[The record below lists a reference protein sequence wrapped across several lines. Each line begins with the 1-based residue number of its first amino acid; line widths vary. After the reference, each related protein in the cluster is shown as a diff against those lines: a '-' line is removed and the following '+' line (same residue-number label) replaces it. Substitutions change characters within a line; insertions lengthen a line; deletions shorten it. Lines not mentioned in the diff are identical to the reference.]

1 MYEFDKGITLLINGW
16 AGHNRFIDT
25 LTVWCAND
33 LIFVMMAVVAL
44 RWWQIGSYPRMR
56 HVCLV
61 AGLSFLLAVVIN
73 LLVTLFIH
81 RVRPN
86 DAGLT
91 QALVAHSPDWS
102 FPSDHAATSTAI
114 AAALWFQ
121 NHKKL
126 ASAFL
131 VAAAIIFVSRVFVG
145 VHYVSD
151 VIGGSVVGIV
161 AAYVVSKL
169 FDENNRL
176 SRQLIRI
183 F

>member
-1 MYEFDKGITLLINGW
+1 VYEFDKGITLLINGW
-16 AGHNRFIDT
+16 AGHNSLADT
-25 LTVWCAND
+25 LAVWGADD
-33 LIFVMMAVVAL
+33 LIFVMVAVVAL

-91 QALVAHSPDWS
+91 QALIAHSPDWS

-121 NHKKL
+121 DHRKL
-126 ASAFL
+126 ATALF
-131 VAAAIIFVSRVFVG
+131 VAVAIICVSRVFVG

-151 VIGGSVVGIV
+151 VIGGALVGIA

-169 FDENNRL
+169 FHEDNRL
-176 SRQLIRI
+176 SRQLVGI